1 MSNLILYEVEDDV
14 FEPEELD
21 DLAEDLTG
29 AILQS
34 FPFSHQRI
42 KSLVYE
48 GMGNDVSEHMRHHT
62 TALAECFKSADH
74 KEGVAS
80 FLERRAPEFTGK

>member
-14 FEPEELD
+14 FEPEKLG

-29 AILQS
+29 AILQG

-80 FLERRAPEFTGK
+80 SLERRAPEFTEK